1 MEITNFLEF
10 IALGLIAGTWGS
22 LIGAG
27 GGFLIVPILLL
38 VSRELS
44 AAGATAVSLI
54 AVFANG
60 LSGALTYAKLRLIDY
75 GLGALFLAATLP
87 GAVAGALLVNRID
100 KGPFQIIFG
109 ILLGLAGVY
118 LFVRPSYS
126 TPTAVRTT
134 REIRQLRDAKGQQYR
149 YSVSLPLG
157 TVITFFVGFL
167 ASMLGVGG
175 GIFSVPAFV
184 MLLSIPIQVATAT
197 SQFMLVG
204 TSLVAS
210 VTNVLE
216 GDLLGWWA
224 AAIALS
230 IGSLAGGQI
239 GPRVAQKFGSLWVS
253 RALSSGLLLV
263 AMRLV
268 WNGLSAR

>member
-1 MEITNFLEF
+1 MNFLEL

-38 VSRELS
+38 LNRDLS
-44 AAGATAVSLI
+44 AAVATAVSLI

-60 LSGALTYAKLRLIDY
+60 LSGALTYAKLGLIDY

-87 GAVAGALLVNRID
+87 GAVSGALLVNHIN

-109 ILLGLAGVY
+109 ILLGLVGLY
-118 LFVRPSYS
+118 LFVKPRYS
-126 TPTAVRTT
+126 KPAAARTA
-134 REIRQLRDAKGQQYR
+134 REVRQLTDANGRQYR
-149 YSVSLPLG
+149 YSVSRPVG
-157 TVITFFVGFL
+157 TAITFFVGFL

-184 MLLSIPIQVATAT
+184 MVLGIPIQVATAT

-210 VTNVLE
+210 VTNVFE
-216 GDLLGWWA
+216 GDLHGWWA

-239 GPRVAQKFGSLWVS
+239 GPRIAQKFGSVWLS

-263 AMRLV
+263 AIRLV

>member
-1 MEITNFLEF
+1 LKIANFLE
-10 IALGLIAGTWGS
+10 LVSVGLIAGTWGS

-27 GGFLIVPILLL
+27 GGFLIVPILLFL
-38 VSRELS
+38 NRDLS

-60 LSGALTYAKLRLIDY
+60 LSGALTYARLRLIDY
-75 GLGALFLAATLP
+75 GLGILFVVATLP
-87 GAVAGALLVNRID
+87 GAVAGALLVNHID
-100 KGPFQIIFG
+100 MGPFQVIFG
-109 ILLGLAGVY
+109 SLLGIVGIY
-118 LFVRPSYS
+118 LFIKPSYS
-126 TPTAVRTT
+126 RLAAVDAGKS
-134 REIRQLRDAKGQQYR
+134 RQLTDAKGQQYR
-149 YSVSLPLG
+149 YSASRPLG

-184 MLLSIPIQVATAT
+184 TLLGIPIQVATAT

-216 GDLLGWWA
+216 GDLQGWWA

-239 GPRVAQKFGSLWVS
+239 GPRIAQKFGSIWLS
-253 RALSSGLLLV
+253 RALSAGLLLV
-263 AMRLV
+263 AVRLV

>member
-1 MEITNFLEF
+1 MEIANFLE
-10 IALGLIAGTWGS
+10 LVSVGLIAGTWGS

-27 GGFLIVPILLL
+27 GGFLIVPILLFL
-38 VSRELS
+38 NRDLS

-75 GLGALFLAATLP
+75 GLGILFVVATLP
-87 GAVAGALLVNRID
+87 GAVIGALLVNYID
-100 KGPFQIIFG
+100 KGSFQVIFG
-109 ILLGLAGVY
+109 ILIGAVGIYLSIRSGQPKPTNKKIAGK
-118 LFVRPSYS
+118 S
-126 TPTAVRTT
+126 
-134 REIRQLRDAKGQQYR
+134 RELRDAQGQVYR
-149 YSVSLPLG
+149 YSANRPLG
-157 TVITFFVGFL
+157 TALTFLIGFL

-184 MLLSIPIQVATAT
+184 ILLGIPIQVATAT

-210 VTNVLE
+210 ITNVLE
-216 GDLLGWWA
+216 GDLQGWWA

-239 GPRVAQKFGSLWVS
+239 GPRIAQKFGSVWLT
-253 RALSSGLLLV
+253 RALSTGLLVV
-263 AMRLV
+263 AARLA